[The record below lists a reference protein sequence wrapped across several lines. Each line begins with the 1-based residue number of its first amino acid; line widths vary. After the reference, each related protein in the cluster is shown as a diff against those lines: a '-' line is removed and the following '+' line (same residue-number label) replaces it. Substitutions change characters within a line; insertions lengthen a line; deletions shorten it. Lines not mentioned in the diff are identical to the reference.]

1 MTRVPKLKRLQ
12 TRLTLLIL
20 LVTLITIGLTGILI
34 NRAIDQEFNDYLLER
49 DRVRNQRIVEALA
62 DIYEKTGDF
71 RALYAGAAHVGM
83 MTGTIVEVYDN
94 QGELVFDSQM
104 ACGMMGGGMMRGRWG
119 TTSGDFYVADV
130 PVVVRGE
137 RVGTARIYSPERV
150 GIWSVE
156 DLRYKWAVNRSMLT
170 AGVLATLVAVALSLI
185 TARSITSPIKTL
197 TRAARAFAAGDL
209 NRRVTIKSG
218 DEIAVLAENFN
229 YMAARLERLEQ
240 LRKKLT
246 ADVAHELWTP
256 LATVL
261 SYIEG
266 FQDGVV
272 QPTED
277 NLAVVHSEVVRL
289 KRLVEDIQEL
299 ALTESGSLKLRRE
312 RFNLAELLSEVCERL
327 DPLFRE
333 KGQSLI
339 KEFGGEVQVL
349 GDRDA
354 LSRAVRN
361 VLYNAHKHTPEG
373 TRVRESLTT
382 EGDVAKLEVEDNGP
396 GIPSDDLPYIF
407 ERFYKVDRSGTAG
420 GTGIGLTI
428 AKELVEAQGGRIEV
442 RSVTGRGT
450 TFTLYFPLEAQ
461 SVERRDR
468 QAD

>member
-83 MTGTIVEVYDN
+83 MTGTIVQVYDN
-94 QGELVFDSQM
+94 QGNLVFDSQV
-104 ACGMMGGGMMRGRWG
+104 ACGMMGGMMGRGWG
-119 TTSGDFYVADV
+119 ASADDFYAADV

-137 RVGTARIYSPERV
+137 QMGTARIYSPERV

-170 AGVLATLVAVALSLI
+170 AGALALVLAVVLSLV

-197 TRAARAFAAGDL
+197 TKAARAFAAGDL
-209 NRRVTIKSG
+209 GRRVTLKTG
-218 DEIAVLAENFN
+218 DEIGLLAENFN
-229 YMAARLERLEQ
+229 HMAARLERLEQ

-246 ADVAHELWTP
+246 ADVAHELRTP

-266 FQDGVV
+266 FQDGVMK
-272 QPTED
+272 PTED

-299 ALTESGSLKLRRE
+299 ALTESGSLKLRQE
-312 RFNLAELLSEVCERL
+312 RFDLVEVLSEVCERL
-327 DPLFRE
+327 EPLFRE
-333 KGQSLI
+333 KGQRMV
-339 KEFGGEVQVL
+339 KECSGQVEL
-349 GDRDA
+349 VADRDA

-361 VLYNAHKHTPEG
+361 VLYNAHKHTPKE
-373 TRVRESLTT
+373 TTVRVSLTT
-382 EGDVAKLEVEDNGP
+382 DGDFAKLEIQDDGP
-396 GIPSDDLPYIF
+396 GIPPDHLPYIF
-407 ERFYKVDRSGTAG
+407 ERFYKADHSGTVG

-442 RSVTGRGT
+442 RSAPGGGT
-450 TFTLYFPLEAQ
+450 TFTFYFPLA
-461 SVERRDR
+461 VRRDR
-468 QAD
+468 RTD